1 MTHAVGLPDEIIR
14 KTVIPRGEGISGHVA
29 DTGEAL
35 LIPDVEK
42 DPRFRRRNHERYY
55 THSAL
60 SAPLRIH
67 GNVMGVINVNNK
79 RNRKPFTRKDLGLVE
94 AIAGHAAVA
103 LFNAK
108 RFEETLR
115 LAQRDSLT
123 GLSNHGHFW
132 SVMHVEL
139 ERAAR
144 YGRELSLVMLD
155 IDHFKEFNDGH
166 GHLGGDEAL
175 AGVAD
180 TIGQLSRV
188 HDIAARYGGE
198 EFAVL
203 LPETGTEGATA
214 FAEKLRKSIAS
225 QSFGGAGAGEITV
238 SAGVAT
244 YPADGTEAG
253 AIVEV
258 ADARLYEAK
267 AEGRDR
273 VRSTAGQ
280 A

>member
-1 MTHAVGLPDEIIR
+1 MRTKLLSGAREEDLAILYETIQDLTSTLSIGQVIGRLIDRILGHLESEIASILLLDHDGMLRMTHAVGLPDEIIR

-203 LPETGTEGATA
+203 L
-214 FAEKLRKSIAS
+214 
-225 QSFGGAGAGEITV
+225 
-238 SAGVAT
+238 
-244 YPADGTEAG
+244 
-253 AIVEV
+253 
-258 ADARLYEAK
+258 
-267 AEGRDR
+267 
-273 VRSTAGQ
+273 
-280 A
+280 